1 MNDIVYN
8 FFLGLFFLIATAEF
22 FSPVL
27 ICALSNNWWF
37 MFLFFVSWIPALA
50 TIVMAGILFE

>member
-1 MNDIVYN
+1 MRNIISE
-8 FFLGLFFLIATAEF
+8 FFLMLFFLFATAEF

-27 ICALSNNWWF
+27 ICVLANNWWF

-50 TIVMAGILFE
+50 TIVMAGILIE